1 MGKVKPNDLPG
12 TMAGRVIA
20 RLDEIEQWF
29 RAGFKTNEVVAKLRA
44 DGITLHR
51 VNISQILARFGISE
65 SSIRKSMAISVSNGN
80 QVDEGVRAS
89 VGISRPVVSI
99 PTKLSR
105 PRPAPL
111 VTKSPKTAGKRE
123 DGKTPPS
130 GEPSSPSEDL
140 KRKDQSRVEFKPNP
154 RPRKEDLI

>member
-1 MGKVKPNDLPG
+1 MGKLKPTDLPG

-29 RAGFKTNEVVAKLRA
+29 RAGFKTNEVVAKLRE

-65 SSIRKSMAISVSNGN
+65 SNIRRSMAIPVVNGN
-80 QVDEGVRAS
+80 QADEVARGPVA
-89 VGISRPVVSI
+89 VPRPVVNMPAPVRI
-99 PTKLSR
+99 
-105 PRPAPL
+105 PRPAPAA
-111 VTKSPKTAGKRE
+111 TKTRKTTEKAEAVKTA
-123 DGKTPPS
+123 PS
-130 GEPSSPSEDL
+130 GKPSSPSEDL

>member
-80 QVDEGVRAS
+80 QVDEGVRAP
-89 VGISRPVVSI
+89 VGSPRPVVSI
-99 PTKLSR
+99 PTKLRSS
-105 PRPAPL
+105 RPAPL
-111 VTKSPKTAGKRE
+111 ITKAPKTAGKTE
-123 DGKTPPS
+123 DGDAPPS

>member
-1 MGKVKPNDLPG
+1 MGKLKPNDLPG

-65 SSIRKSMAISVSNGN
+65 SGIRRSMAIPVSNGN

-89 VGISRPVVSI
+89 VGIPRPVVSI
-99 PTKLSR
+99 PSQLRS
-105 PRPAPL
+105 PRPAP
-111 VTKSPKTAGKRE
+111 VATKAPKTAGKTE
-123 DGKTPPS
+123 AVKAPPS
-130 GEPSSPSEDL
+130 GKQSSPSEDL